1 MAINTVRTRF
11 APSPTGYLHIGGLR
25 TALYAYVLAKHYG
38 GEFILRIEDTDQ
50 KREVAGSTEKIF
62 AILRQFGLLWDEGPV
77 VGGQFGP
84 YIQSERVETGIY
96 TDAAKRLI
104 DSGHAFYC
112 FCAVQTKEQI
122 KDSRS
127 EKIQFRDPCH
137 NLSLEEVQDK
147 IKSGIKPAI
156 RLKVPDGE
164 FIGYTDYVS
173 GKKTTWKT
181 DVVDD
186 AMLLKSDGFPTYH
199 LAVVVDDHHM
209 QITHA
214 LRGHDWMPSTP
225 IHLLLYKYLG
235 FDLPQLGHLT
245 DILDPNGGKLSKRK
259 GNVSVEQFLADG
271 YLPSALLNF
280 VTLLGW
286 APKDNQEMFTLKE
299 FVDKFDEKGFQKSN
313 PQLNL
318 VKLDWFNG
326 QYIRQ
331 TSDQELLDLL
341 KPYHSFA
348 CPEDKLLQII
358 SLSKS
363 RISNL
368 KDFSTLNSFFL
379 VCPSNPPLIE
389 SDKKYLLMAKE
400 ILTDVDF
407 DKQSIET
414 ALVGKVKENGWTN
427 SEFFMALRLAI
438 CGQRVSPPLT
448 ESMIIIGRSE
458 ILDRLSKLI

>member
-1 MAINTVRTRF
+1 MVANTVRTRF

-25 TALYAYVLAKHYG
+25 TALYAYALAKHYG
-38 GEFILRIEDTDQ
+38 GQFILRIEDTDQ
-50 KREVAGSTEKIF
+50 KREVAGSAEKIYD
-62 AILRQFGLLWDEGPV
+62 ILKKFGLLWDEGPFV
-77 VGGQFGP
+77 
-84 YIQSERVETGIY
+84 QSERVKTGIY
-96 TDAAKRLI
+96 ADAAKSLV

-112 FCAVQTKEQI
+112 FCIAQTKEEI
-122 KDSRS
+122 KASRQN
-127 EKIQFRDPCH
+127 KINFRDPCH
-137 NLSLEEVQDK
+137 NLTSEEIKTK
-147 IKSGIKPAI
+147 INSGQKPAI

-164 FIGYTDYVS
+164 IISYTDYVS

-235 FDLPQLGHLT
+235 FNLPQLGHLT

-259 GNVSVEQFLADG
+259 GNVSVEQFLSDG
-271 YLPSALLNF
+271 YLPAALLNF
-280 VTLLGW
+280 VALLGW

-299 FVDKFDEKGFQKSN
+299 FVDKFDENGFQKSN

-326 QYIRQ
+326 QYIRL
-331 TSDQELLDLL
+331 TSDTELLELL
-341 KPYHSFA
+341 KPYHSFD
-348 CPEDKLLQII
+348 CPDEKLLQII

-368 KDFSTLNSFFL
+368 KDFAILNGFFFSR
-379 VCPSNPPLIE
+379 PSNPPLIE

-400 ILTDVDF
+400 VLSTVEF
-407 DKQSIET
+407 DKQSIESS
-414 ALVGKVKENGWTN
+414 LVSKVKENSWTN

-438 CGQRVSPPLT
+438 AGQRISPPLT
-448 ESMIIIGRSE
+448 ESMIILGRSE
-458 ILDRLSKLI
+458 VLDRLNQIIK

>member
-1 MAINTVRTRF
+1 MVANTVRTRF

-25 TALYAYVLAKHYG
+25 TALYAYALAKHYG
-38 GEFILRIEDTDQ
+38 GQFILRIEDTDQ
-50 KREVAGSTEKIF
+50 KREVAGSAEKIYD
-62 AILRQFGLLWDEGPV
+62 ILKKFGLLWDEGPFV
-77 VGGQFGP
+77 
-84 YIQSERVETGIY
+84 QSERVKTGIY
-96 TDAAKRLI
+96 ADAAKSLV

-112 FCAVQTKEQI
+112 FCIAQTKEEI
-122 KDSRS
+122 KASRQN
-127 EKIQFRDPCH
+127 KINFRDPCH
-137 NLSLEEVQDK
+137 NLTSEEIKTK
-147 IKSGIKPAI
+147 INSGQKPAI

-164 FIGYTDYVS
+164 IISYTDYVS

-235 FDLPQLGHLT
+235 FNLPQLGHLT

-259 GNVSVEQFLADG
+259 GNVSVEQFLSDG
-271 YLPSALLNF
+271 YLPAALLNF
-280 VTLLGW
+280 VALLGW

-299 FVDKFDEKGFQKSN
+299 FVDKFDENGFQKSN

-326 QYIRQ
+326 QYIRL
-331 TSDQELLDLL
+331 TSDTELLELL
-341 KPYHSFA
+341 KPYHSFD
-348 CPEDKLLQII
+348 CPDEKLLQII

-368 KDFSTLNSFFL
+368 KDFAILNGFFFSR
-379 VCPSNPPLIE
+379 PSNPPLIE

-400 ILTDVDF
+400 VLSTVEF
-407 DKQSIET
+407 DKQSIESS
-414 ALVGKVKENGWTN
+414 LVSKVKENSWTN
-427 SEFFMALRLAI
+427 SEFFMALRLAVA
-438 CGQRVSPPLT
+438 GQRISPPLT
-448 ESMIIIGRSE
+448 ESMIILGRSE
-458 ILDRLSKLI
+458 VLDRLNQIIK

>member
-1 MAINTVRTRF
+1 MVANTVRTRF

-25 TALYAYVLAKHYG
+25 TALYAYALAKHYG
-38 GEFILRIEDTDQ
+38 GQFILRIEDTDQ
-50 KREVAGSTEKIF
+50 KREVAGSAEKIYD
-62 AILRQFGLLWDEGPV
+62 ILKKFGLLWDEGPFV
-77 VGGQFGP
+77 
-84 YIQSERVETGIY
+84 QSERVKTGIY
-96 TDAAKRLI
+96 ADAAKSLV

-112 FCAVQTKEQI
+112 FCIAQTKEEI
-122 KDSRS
+122 KASRQN
-127 EKIQFRDPCH
+127 KINFRDPCH
-137 NLSLEEVQDK
+137 NLTSEEIKTK
-147 IKSGIKPAI
+147 INSGQKPAI

-164 FIGYTDYVS
+164 IISYTDYVS

-214 LRGHDWMPSTP
+214 LRGHNWMPSTP

-235 FDLPQLGHLT
+235 FNLPQLGHLT

-259 GNVSVEQFLADG
+259 GNVSVEQFLSDG
-271 YLPSALLNF
+271 YLPAALLNF
-280 VTLLGW
+280 VALLGW

-299 FVDKFDEKGFQKSN
+299 FVDKFDENGFQKSN

-326 QYIRQ
+326 QYIRL
-331 TSDQELLDLL
+331 TSDTELLELL
-341 KPYHSFA
+341 KPYHSFD
-348 CPEDKLLQII
+348 CPDEKLLQII

-368 KDFSTLNSFFL
+368 KDFAILNGFFFSR
-379 VCPSNPPLIE
+379 PSNPPLIE

-400 ILTDVDF
+400 VLSTVEF
-407 DKQSIET
+407 DKQSIESS
-414 ALVGKVKENGWTN
+414 LVSKVKENSWTN

-438 CGQRVSPPLT
+438 AGQRISPPLT
-448 ESMIIIGRSE
+448 ESMIILGRSE
-458 ILDRLSKLI
+458 VLDRLNQIIK

>member
-1 MAINTVRTRF
+1 MVANTVRTRF

-25 TALYAYVLAKHYG
+25 TALYAYALAKHYG
-38 GEFILRIEDTDQ
+38 GQFILRIEDTDQ
-50 KREVAGSTEKIF
+50 KREVAGSAEKIYD
-62 AILRQFGLLWDEGPV
+62 ILKRFGLLWDEGPFV
-77 VGGQFGP
+77 
-84 YIQSERVETGIY
+84 QSERVKTGIY
-96 TDAAKRLI
+96 ADAAKSLV

-112 FCAVQTKEQI
+112 FCIAQTKEEI
-122 KDSRS
+122 KASRQN
-127 EKIQFRDPCH
+127 KINFRDPCH
-137 NLSLEEVQDK
+137 NLTSEEIKTK
-147 IKSGIKPAI
+147 INSGQKPAI

-164 FIGYTDYVS
+164 IISYTDYVS

-235 FDLPQLGHLT
+235 FNLPQLGHLT

-259 GNVSVEQFLADG
+259 GNVSVEQFLSDG
-271 YLPSALLNF
+271 YLPAALLNF
-280 VTLLGW
+280 VALLGW

-299 FVDKFDEKGFQKSN
+299 FVDKFDENGFQKSN

-326 QYIRQ
+326 QYIRL
-331 TSDQELLDLL
+331 TSDTELLELL
-341 KPYHSFA
+341 KPYHSFD
-348 CPEDKLLQII
+348 CPDEKLLQII

-368 KDFSTLNSFFL
+368 KDFAILNGFFFSR
-379 VCPSNPPLIE
+379 PSNPPLIE

-400 ILTDVDF
+400 VLSTVEF
-407 DKQSIET
+407 DKQSIESS
-414 ALVGKVKENGWTN
+414 LVSKVKENSWTN
-427 SEFFMALRLAI
+427 SEFFMALRLAVA
-438 CGQRVSPPLT
+438 GQRISPPLT
-448 ESMIIIGRSE
+448 ESMIILGRSE
-458 ILDRLSKLI
+458 VLDRLNQIIK